1 MTEPTITIRID
12 GNGRVYRAGEKLSGE
27 YRLEGVDA
35 AQIASVEISVL
46 WHTEGKGD
54 EDMAVHEF
62 WRFSFD
68 EGSAIDVAR
77 PGVFTTTLPH
87 SPLSYEGRLISLRW
101 CVRVRAFLQRGREL
115 VGQHIFRLGDVP
127 AVAPPPPAR
136 AERAA
141 ADDE

>member
-115 VGQHIFRLGDVP
+115 VGQRLFRLGDVP
-127 AVAPPPPAR
+127 AVAPLPPGR

-141 ADDE
+141 AEDE